1 MTCTKCGK
9 PLVDGATFCGYCGTP
24 VSSLPQKC
32 DGSANEPDCNTAST
46 GDVDTSAS
54 SSSAASH
61 STFNVLKPFKKL
73 FKWFFFPTF
82 KDQNGSPIKP
92 FPPVDKKLW
101 YSHDK
106 AERKAYREK
115 YNETYGENN
124 RLYRKKF
131 LPAILLRCLIIIAL
145 IQLFTPKYAPNIV
158 STDSWKYAMC
168 STVTVSELK
177 DSWNDY
183 VERDLRDSSKEVNA
197 LLSIPGMGWFLDE
210 ENLYT
215 VATDPGSPNIE
226 KAIYETLQ
234 DAVAI
239 SLAYEK
245 DTQRIVG
252 IEIRYSLDYM
262 DKNTAQNNHSILI
275 EHPCKLASMFSG
287 LSEEFLLKKFDNAVD
302 SRTPYFYTRGIACGL
317 QIDDDDNVAITQ
329 ILCSANNPFS
339 K

>member
-92 FPPVDKKLW
+92 VSPPPVDKKLW

-106 AERKAYREK
+106 AERKAYRKK

-124 RLYRKKF
+124 RLYRKKV
-131 LPAILLRCLIIIAL
+131 LPAILLRSLIIIAL
-145 IQLFTPKYAPNIV
+145 LIPIMSY
-158 STDSWKYAMC
+158 
-168 STVTVSELK
+168 K
-177 DSWNDY
+177 DSHGTNKGY
-183 VERDLRDSSKEVNA
+183 RDAAIGAVSSQLR
-197 LLSIPGMGWFLDE
+197 
-210 ENLYT
+210 
-215 VATDPGSPNIE
+215 SPSTASFSNV
-226 KAIYETLQ
+226 KVVDKDKYGRAIVTM
-234 DAVAI
+234 
-239 SLAYEK
+239 
-245 DTQRIVG
+245 IV
-252 IEIRYSLDYM
+252 D
-262 DKNTAQNNHSILI
+262 AQNGFGAYIR
-275 EHPCKLASMFSG
+275 
-287 LSEEFLLKKFDNAVD
+287 SEYAVCVFKQEGEYCWYTYTGVQENSYNLDSDIFIKSVKMSNGWDEPFDD
-302 SRTPYFYTRGIACGL
+302 SNI
-317 QIDDDDNVAITQ
+317 
-329 ILCSANNPFS
+329 
-339 K
+339 